1 MERLGSAMCNP
12 AIAMLAVSAAG
23 TYMQSE
29 AQNDAADKQ
38 QRAIN
43 ASLEQQDQF
52 SQKAEAKALENADQY
67 DAKDRLVKFDET
79 RQAAG
84 DSLAQQ
90 LTTAREAAPQTT
102 QPSGRMSQEFLTG
115 DAKAKA
121 DQFEQSINMAQLMGK
136 MRGAGDMLTNE
147 GYKNADYASQ
157 LGIIGRNAQG
167 SGQAAQPGIAS
178 AGRVD
183 SGSMLAGGLLSGLGS
198 AGLSSGLGA
207 GMNSAIGN
215 INPNWMT
222 PGTSSVGPTVGL
234 FG

>member
-1 MERLGSAMCNP
+1 MCNP

-52 SQKAEAKALENADQY
+52 SQKAESKALENADQY

-121 DQFEQSINMAQLMGK
+121 DQFEESINMAQLMGK
-136 MRGAGDMLTNE
+136 MRGAGDMLTGE

-157 LGIIGRNAQG
+157 LGLIGRNANG
-167 SGQAAQPGIAS
+167 SARASQAGINAAGQ
-178 AGRVD
+178 VD

-198 AGLSSGLGA
+198 AGLSQSG
-207 GMNSAIGN
+207 GMNGALGT
-215 INPNWMT
+215 INPNWQT
-222 PGTSSVGPTVGL
+222 PGTSSVGPTKGL